1 MVQVQDRPGRPARVL
16 LVQDDPAGA
25 RPLGAI
31 LRVAWPT
38 GLLLCHAQTVAD
50 AAHELTDHGATCVLL
65 DLQGLAESSAGIEA
79 VRQLSAASPETPI
92 VCLADARD
100 DESGVLAVRAGAQDQ
115 IVWAE
120 LSAAALRRSIAFAV
134 ERKRAERA
142 LAQQALQDALT
153 GLPNRALFLDRL
165 RGALDRSRRTGSAVA
180 VLFMDVDD
188 FKEVND
194 SLGHAAG
201 DRVLTVLADRFRGL
215 LRPMDTVARYGG
227 DEFTFLFEGLESER
241 EAAQVARRIS
251 RSAST
256 VIALGDR
263 HRTVSVS
270 VGITIVAD
278 PELAIDEV
286 IRRADAAMYRAKKL
300 GGDRV
305 EVFDGLATDSD
316 GSRDGLEEELRQ
328 AVARAQLRL
337 HFQPHVSLAADTDL
351 AGFEALVRWQ
361 HPERGLLEPPRF
373 LPLAEQTGLIAQIGD
388 WVLVQALA
396 QIAQWHES
404 RPKLTVSV
412 NLSARQLADPGLVR
426 RLRAAIEEGGHDP
439 STLCLEV
446 PERALAEQPEQT
458 RRQLAALS
466 ELGVKLAI
474 DDFGTGESSVSE
486 LSQLP
491 VHVLKID
498 RALVAKQDG
507 DALREAVSLGHSLG
521 LTVVAEGIET
531 DAQLV
536 AVRDLGC
543 DGAQGYLFSRPMPQE
558 SIHGLLG
565 VA

>member
-1 MVQVQDRPGRPARVL
+1 M
-16 LVQDDPAGA
+16 
-25 RPLGAI
+25 
-31 LRVAWPT
+31 LRVVWPS

-65 DLQGLAESSAGIEA
+65 DLQGLAGSGAGTEA

-100 DESGVLAVRAGAQDQ
+100 EESGVLAVRAGAQDQ
-115 IVWAE
+115 LAWAE
-120 LSAAALRRSIAFAV
+120 LSPAILRRAVAFAV
-134 ERKRAERA
+134 ERKRAEAA

-165 RGALDRSRRTGSAVA
+165 RGALDRSRRTGGAVT

-227 DEFTFLFEGLESER
+227 DEFTFLFEGLDSER
-241 EAAQVARRIS
+241 EAAVVARRIS

-256 VIALGDR
+256 VIGLGDR

-270 VGITIVAD
+270 IGITIVAD

-286 IRRADAAMYRAKKL
+286 IRRADAAMYRAKEL

-305 EVFDGLATDSD
+305 EVYDGTMGGLD
-316 GSRDGLEEELRQ
+316 GARDALEQELRQ
-328 AVARAQLRL
+328 AVTRAQLRL
-337 HFQPHVSLAADTDL
+337 YFQPHVSLDADTGL

-361 HPERGLLEPPRF
+361 HPERGLLEPLRF

-388 WVLVQALA
+388 WVLEEALA
-396 QIAQWHES
+396 QIARWREN
-404 RPKLTVSV
+404 RPQLTISV

-426 RLRAAIEEGGHDP
+426 RLRTAIEDGGHDP

-446 PERALAEQPEQT
+446 PERALAEHPEQA
-458 RRQLAALS
+458 RRQLAALN

-474 DDFGTGESSVSE
+474 DGFGTGESSERE

-491 VHVLKID
+491 VHVLKIG
-498 RALVAKQDG
+498 RELVAKQDP
-507 DALREAVSLGHSLG
+507 DAVRAAVSLGHSLG

-531 DAQLV
+531 DTQLA

-565 VA
+565 VG